1 MPEVEVIGAFH
12 QRIMVASEL
21 AWYPQETWQNVLCMY
36 VGNRKEFGQLLF
48 VLGLFYIQKLNP
60 LSRL

>member
-21 AWYPQETWQNVLCMY
+21 AWYPQEMWQNVLCMY
-36 VGNRKEFGQLLF
+36 VRE
-48 VLGLFYIQKLNP
+48 QKRVWAALICAGTD
-60 LSRL
+60 LYSET